1 MMMNFLL
8 VATGGAIG
16 ASARFAVNLTASR
29 LFGNG
34 FPFGTLGVNILG
46 SFLMGLL
53 VVFLGERGG
62 IPLAAFLMTGV
73 LGGFTTFSAFSID
86 TLMLVNRGQ
95 GGLALIYVAAS
106 VGVSLFA
113 TFVGLVIGR
122 SIFA

>member
-8 VATGGAIG
+8 VAAGGAIG
-16 ASARFAVNLTASR
+16 ASARFAVNLTALR

-34 FPFGTLGVNILG
+34 FPVGTLSVNILG
-46 SFLMGLL
+46 SFLMGFL
-53 VVFLGERGG
+53 VAFLAERGG

-73 LGGFTTFSAFSID
+73 LGGFTTFSAFSLD

-95 GGLALIYVAAS
+95 GGLALIYVTAS

-113 TFVGLVIGR
+113 TFIGMAIGR